1 MKLHFDSNQQ
11 FQIDA
16 VNAIV
21 DHNLP
26 RKARSN
32 LETGQFVTLQ
42 IHTQINQSRFK
53 NVHPQFHPRA

>member
-1 MKLHFDSNQQ
+1 MKLHVDSNQQ

-21 DHNLP
+21 DQNLP
-26 RKARSN
+26 RMARSN

-42 IHTQINQSRFK
+42 IHTQDNQSRLEK
-53 NVHPQFHPRA
+53 IHRQFRYRL